1 MLRGRPHGDNIV
13 TVRPFS
19 LTGRVPPSAS
29 ATGCNSSN
37 GGDVPVMEA
46 GTSLPALARAAARRR
61 PDAPAV
67 IAGEERLSWG
77 QLDAAVDRAA
87 AGYAALGLRPGDRAA
102 IQLPNGVRWLCAALG
117 ALRVGLIVVP
127 VNTAYTD
134 PELEYVLA
142 DSGAG
147 LLVSDTDRTSVA
159 GVRVCS
165 GPPDA
170 DGPPPDV
177 EEDSDA
183 VAFLA
188 YTSGTTGRPRGAML
202 TVAALRANQE
212 QCLAMTPPPVREDD
226 RVLLVLPLFHVYGLN
241 AGFGLVAAT
250 GACAVLQ
257 ERFDPRESLRIMA
270 DEQVT
275 AVPGAPPMYQA
286 WLGCGAGAGPPA
298 GRGPPPMYQAWLA
311 AADAAGSDA
320 ELRRGFAAIRV
331 ASSGAAPLPEDVW
344 LALRERAAVTVW
356 EGYGL
361 TEAAPVVAST
371 LATGR
376 AKPNC
381 IGGRLPGVEV
391 ELRATATVV
400 AAVAEDESPPAGRDR
415 DFDGPGEIWVRGPN
429 LFSGYWPD
437 GADGPDADGWLGTG
451 DLAYRDD
458 DGDLHL
464 VDRRSD
470 LILVSGFNVYPAEV
484 ERVLDAHPAVAE
496 SAVIGARDARTGAAV
511 RAVVVLA
518 PGERLTVEE
527 LQAHA
532 AGSLARYKVP
542 TSVHFLPS
550 LPHSLTGKVSRA
562 RLRELGLTGDLAA
575 DVTAEAAGVSA
586 SG

>member
-29 ATGCNSSN
+29 ATGCTSSN

-46 GTSLPALARAAARRR
+46 GTPLPALVRAAARRR

-117 ALRVGLIVVP
+117 ALRVGLVVVP

-142 DSGAG
+142 DSGAE

-170 DGPPPDV
+170 DGPPPEV
-177 EEDSDA
+177 EEDSDD

-202 TVAALRANQE
+202 TAAALRANQE

-241 AGFGLVAAT
+241 ASFGLVAAT

-257 ERFDPRESLRIMA
+257 EHFDPRASLTLMA
-270 DEQVT
+270 EEHVT

-286 WLGCGAGAGPPA
+286 WL
-298 GRGPPPMYQAWLA
+298 A
-311 AADAAGSDA
+311 AADALGNDA
-320 ELRRGFAAIRV
+320 ELRRGFAAVRM
-331 ASSGAAPLPEDVW
+331 ASSGAAPLPEESWVAMRD
-344 LALRERAAVTVW
+344 RAAVTVW

-381 IGGRLPGVEV
+381 IGGPVPGLEL
-391 ELRATATVV
+391 ELRDTATSGST
-400 AAVAEDESPPAGRDR
+400 ADRPEPEDHLE
-415 DFDGPGEIWVRGPN
+415 GPGEIWLRGPN
-429 LFSGYWPD
+429 LFAGYWPD
-437 GADGPDADGWLGTG
+437 GADGPDTDGWLGTG
-451 DLAYRDD
+451 DLAYRDA

-484 ERVLDAHPAVAE
+484 ERVLETHPAVRE
-496 SAVIGARDARTGAAV
+496 SAVIGVPDARTGAAV
-511 RAVVVLA
+511 RAVVVLR
-518 PGERLTVEE
+518 PGEQLTFED

-532 AGSLARYKVP
+532 AESLARYKVP
-542 TSVHFLPS
+542 TSVHFLPA
-550 LPHSLTGKVSRA
+550 LPHSLTGKVSKA
-562 RLRELGLTGDLAA
+562 RLRELGLTGDDVPEGAA
-575 DVTAEAAGVSA
+575 VTTG
-586 SG
+586 G